1 MSTLKSMS
9 RRGLA
14 WVLTVVMCL
23 GMVNLSAFAMD
34 EPQQDFD
41 ENISLPN
48 PLEISMQVE
57 ALNEEIEAL
66 DPEAEDYEENLAE
79 LQAQLEMLQYPLDDS
94 VLLALDGRGYSSFG
108 ELLFGIHPKNG
119 LTELPEN
126 GVWSAEGKWE
136 EDDSDVLVMDEN
148 GHATINEPKG
158 PAAQVTVKYTYT
170 HEVEA
175 TPPADDQ
182 APKAETT
189 PAPEITAPVE
199 GEGDKADTTV
209 EGEKKDESTETPE
222 PSETPD
228 EEENQDDG
236 TAAVNPD
243 ADPEEENTD
252 EENNGEPQPPVTDP
266 EEEQGAQDTTLDNGE
281 ADSDEGEAE
290 PAQPETQDAE
300 PESEE
305 GKNGEEG
312 EEGDSGLQPEQP
324 ETTDP
329 AEPTQEEEPTPSE
342 EPPATTTKEVQ
353 EVLTWKVMFTSEVE
367 KLDLEG
373 SPVTSWKDISKGGIW
388 YLNKDIS
395 VGGTIIINSN
405 TKLNLNGHVLKY
417 GKDNNNQNF
426 KGNMLEIQSGT
437 LTVVDINES
446 GKVTGNGAIQGRN
459 NAEKNRSTGSLVLVN
474 GGQFVLKS
482 GTLKNNYKGT
492 VPKDSPHKSG
502 GDVSETYAGAGVYV
516 KSGTFTMEGG
526 KISNNHTIYADAQ
539 AIAPG
544 TINTDTGVGQELA
557 KYYVTYKNEDGNH
570 GYRYEHPAGQGGGVY
585 VSKTGTFNLK
595 DGEISENHAGEGGG
609 IFVAQI
615 WNQGNG
621 VFKMTGGT
629 VDSNVAHLGEGG
641 GIYIHSGSSEN
652 KITKG
657 NITNN
662 TTKTTEDLGG
672 GGIYVENSG
681 ELRLENVL
689 ITNNTAKGLGGGL
702 AACIHGRIAVFAV
715 NGAIVYGNH
724 ATTNPDGTQAAETG
738 YAKSMA
744 MTYKWMANK
753 EKWKSFPDYVNA
765 VGNYGTFFDGYHDW
779 HKDENFKSA
788 AQDVFSAGGNSNG
801 AIISNNMGNGLAN
814 WTGYS
819 DGKKVT
825 LSNNSVVKSE
835 KLLALT
841 SDPDSKPETDKVI
854 IRGNHSENTHGGGL
868 ATNGL
873 VLIGKT
879 TSPTGNP
886 VKLNIKK
893 VFDGNSKQFTF
904 GLYTDAEGKKP
915 VKKSDNTNLTTTISA
930 SNDTPGM
937 GTLTIPKSAINP
949 LPNSQNKI
957 TKPVFYILEQDSAV
971 DGVEY
976 DPTVYKVTLEVT
988 YTEKSHDLKGA
999 TQTVQ
1004 SIEAKLKSVTPIKGN
1019 SSAEGNT
1026 AVFNNKVRRGN
1037 LVLSKNLV
1045 LNEDNVKLD
1054 SDPTSWQ
1061 FNVTLDGKAYEENP
1075 VTVTPGTPVTI
1086 PNIPVGTKYTV
1097 TEVGKDETRYVISG
1111 EVRAEDNKTI
1121 AEGENTVTIKN
1132 ERQYGDLTVK
1142 KTVPPV
1148 SSTSEPAPDSNFT
1161 ITVKLGDG
1169 SGKKVSVDAI
1179 TEDKEIAYQKNGEYT
1194 LTVKKDRQVTIK
1206 GIPTDTAYTVDEA
1219 KIADY
1224 NRTDVN
1230 KSGTLKKDTT
1240 VEVVNHYFKMQTV
1253 DQKVTKVWS
1262 APDTVI
1268 PGEAIIVQLQQDGK
1282 PFKDPVLLS
1291 QKWHLT
1297 GNFEDLKA
1305 IKELDE
1311 SNAEANESDWT
1322 YIWSDLEKYVSES
1335 DATPHSYSVK
1345 ELYVSY
1351 GNLDK
1356 YEARQDDKEET
1367 IFRVY
1372 HKVDDQ
1378 YIDNNAESPVTEEIL
1393 GGWIAN
1399 PNGEIL
1405 ENKWIPADEL
1415 GNTSLAVKKIDFDN
1429 GNPIKEVTFTLTKTK
1444 EGNVKDETTTPRE
1457 QTTNDNGVIKFEG
1470 LTDGEYILKEQA
1482 VKEGYRDD
1490 EDAINASREWTVT
1503 VVKDKLT
1510 KVEPTDKATGFLG
1523 KNEWSWKP
1531 QTLVEVEKGKHEL
1544 FDGEITIKNQII
1556 KGNISIKKSLVLDGV
1571 IDDIPEDFQKDIKNI
1586 FKFSI
1591 YPENEQGQ
1599 YAPDAEGKLPA
1610 IPENVKPIDTLEVQ
1624 GDGKSTDTS
1633 IDLRYGWYI
1642 LRETVTAEL
1651 PDYIHVGTEFN
1662 IYDED
1667 GYPNSDINQIEIF
1680 IDENGKT
1687 HEIYAANHYTHD
1699 TGSLS
1704 IGKTVVGVPTEQKFA
1719 FTIELKSLEDYIAKA
1734 YETAEGKITLEAQIA
1749 GIKTP
1754 VVFEKANNVY
1764 TGEIELAAN
1773 QTATFTLPTN
1783 TEYTV
1788 TEKGGDNLKNADK
1801 GDSYASEDGKSG
1813 KITEQDEEKV
1823 NELNFTNTLW
1833 RGDSVN
1839 LTVRK
1844 VLSYQGVDMSMLNRE
1859 FKFNLFQV
1867 ITNEETQSVDY
1878 KKVNKDP
1885 LILGGNEFNVT
1896 PRGTFKLEYNHDLN
1910 PDMNNESPNNE
1921 KTFHY
1926 VIREEQPE
1934 NQHYGWAREVNVA
1947 VTVAV
1952 EKGEY
1957 KVTKVVYTD
1966 LDGNELTEA
1975 EFNNKVDFSEEE
1987 PGKFQFSG
1995 MKNLNG
2001 TPSDRAFQFTL
2012 TDVTDP
2018 ENRIDVE
2025 IVSNTTSADGRGV
2038 IRFKEFNL
2046 TDPDMLTE
2054 RYQIS
2059 DGLET
2064 DGGVKAY
2071 RYVYEIREI
2080 SEGAGNLFIDK
2091 TVYTVT
2097 VDVKD
2102 EDGQMKVQS
2111 IKYTVPVVAEDGSV
2125 TEEVRN
2131 AIVFNNI
2138 LTPPPPV
2145 TPPPTPG
2152 TPPPTP
2158 DEPVPDPDVPLVPG
2172 PGPDPEPTPEEEFPG
2187 DDVPLAPAPELPE
2200 EEVFDGDVPLATM
2213 PPEEEEVF
2221 DEDVPLATVPK
2232 TGDTTGLWA
2241 GLTALSGLSLAALG
2255 FTGKRKDDDEQA

>member
-34 EPQQDFD
+34 EELGVDIPV
-41 ENISLPN
+41 LPLLA
-48 PLEISMQVE
+48 PLSQ
-57 ALNEEIEAL
+57 EEIEAMSEGL
-66 DPEAEDYEENLAE
+66 DPNNPNDAETLQQLA
-79 LQAQLEMLQYPLDDS
+79 MMQYPLKDTDF
-94 VLLALDGRGYSSFG
+94 LANMDGSASLG
-108 ELLFGIHPKNG
+108 EFLFKNYPKNG

-243 ADPEEENTD
+243 ADPDEENTD
-252 EENNGEPQPPVTDP
+252 EENNGEPQSPVTDP
-266 EEEQGAQDTTLDNGE
+266 EEEPGAQDATEDNGE

-290 PAQPETQDAE
+290 PAQPEAQDAE

-324 ETTDP
+324 ETT
-329 AEPTQEEEPTPSE
+329 EPTEPPQEEEPTPSE

-367 KLDLEG
+367 PLAEVD
-373 SPVTSWKDISKGGIW
+373 
-388 YLNKDIS
+388 
-395 VGGTIIINSN
+395 INSWSTLQSKLQTAGN
-405 TKLNLNGHVLKY
+405 YRLTADIKVEGTVTVNKNVTLNLNGKTLSY
-417 GKDNNNQNF
+417 AENF
-426 KGNMLEIQSGT
+426 KGNMFEITGNT
-437 LTVVDINES
+437 FTITGS
-446 GKVTGNGAIQGRN
+446 GKLQGID
-459 NAEKNRSTGSLVLVN
+459 KNTGSLVLVN
-474 GGQFVLKS
+474 GGTFKLEG
-482 GTLKNNYKGT
+482 GTLTGNKKGT
-492 VPKDSPHKSG
+492 APKDAIVWANVGNTSSPEAASPI
-502 GDVSETYAGAGVYV
+502 YFAGAGVYV
-516 KSGTFTMEGG
+516 KAGKFEMSGGSISGNSTIGTDGYKDVNYLMYKELRTGYLG
-526 KISNNHTIYADAQ
+526 KDKT
-539 AIAPG
+539 
-544 TINTDTGVGQELA
+544 
-557 KYYVTYKNEDGNH
+557 
-570 GYRYEHPAGQGGGVY
+570 RYEHPLGQGGGVY
-585 VSKTGTFNLK
+585 VAKEGAFKFTGGN
-595 DGEISENHAGEGGG
+595 ISSNQAGEGGG
-609 IFVAQI
+609 IFVKDGVLTMSGSAVVGGQ
-615 WNQGNG
+615 NAGNI
-621 VFKMTGGT
+621 
-629 VDSNVAHLGEGG
+629 AHLGEGG
-641 GIYIHSGSSEN
+641 GIYIQSSSSDN
-652 KITKG
+652 KISG
-657 NITNN
+657 GQITYNE
-662 TTKTTEDLGG
+662 THTTEDLGG
-672 GGIYVENSG
+672 GGIYVENSAN
-681 ELRLENVL
+681 LKL
-689 ITNNTAKGLGGGL
+689 INARITANDAYGLGGGI
-702 AACIHGRIAVFAV
+702 AACVHGKIALVTLDGAAV
-715 NGAIVYGNH
+715 YSNTAQGAGFVKSSSMNAQNKGDTVTVGEKNWRDFIDSAAQWVDST
-724 ATTNPDGTQAAETG
+724 TTNPT
-738 YAKSMA
+738 
-744 MTYKWMANK
+744 
-753 EKWKSFPDYVNA
+753 EKTNRQ
-765 VGNYGTFFDGYHDW
+765 
-779 HKDENFKSA
+779 NFRTSA
-788 AQDVFSAGGNSNG
+788 TDIFSAGDATQTTDNKPAGALIGNVMIG
-801 AIISNNMGNGLAN
+801 GGLAN
-814 WTGYS
+814 WKGW
-819 DGKKVT
+819 K
-825 LSNNSVVKSE
+825 NNSKNATFSEVKTTNNAAVSS
-835 KLLALT
+835 KNLLALNANPT
-841 SDPDSKPETDKVI
+841 ADDISKAEGATGVLISNNK
-854 IRGNHSENTHGGGL
+854 STKTHGGGV
-868 ATNGL
+868 ATNGML
-873 VLIGKT
+873 ALGE
-879 TSPTGNP
+879 TSATEINNTHLTLTVKKNLTGRP
-886 VKLNIKK
+886 IAK
-893 VFDGNSKQFTF
+893 GEFTF
-904 GLYTDAEGKKP
+904 ELLDKNQKFIGNGVTSTNGAPGSDGSATAKLRFPNGIFDSAKK
-915 VKKSDNTNLTTTISA
+915 A
-930 SNDTPGM
+930 
-937 GTLTIPKSAINP
+937 
-949 LPNSQNKI
+949 
-957 TKPVFYILEQDSAV
+957 TKPGADNKVSTDFTFYVKEKNTGAA
-971 DGVEY
+971 GVEY
-976 DPTVYKVTLEVT
+976 DMTLYKVVVTVTATKTQQKLGNNTYTVDTLTVGKPTVTKVSGPSQPEDTTL
-988 YTEKSHDLKGA
+988 
-999 TQTVQ
+999 
-1004 SIEAKLKSVTPIKGN
+1004 
-1019 SSAEGNT
+1019 
-1026 AVFNNKVRRGN
+1026 VFNNTMHYGSLKLVKAFAEGSVEPDETKEFNFKVTISG
-1037 LVLSKNLV
+1037 
-1045 LNEDNVKLD
+1045 LNGAYGDVVFVNGEANVKV
-1054 SDPTSWQ
+1054 SA
-1061 FNVTLDGKAYEENP
+1061 NE
-1075 VTVTPGTPVTI
+1075 PVTI
-1086 PNIPVGTKYTV
+1086 TGIPSGLTYQVEETDVANSGYTNV
-1097 TEVGKDETRYVISG
+1097 TTGGIVEGKILQENVATAKIT
-1111 EVRAEDNKTI
+1111 NKRDL
-1121 AEGENTVTIKN
+1121 A
-1132 ERQYGDLTVK
+1132 DLTVK

-1169 SGKKVSVDAI
+1169 SGEKVSVDAT

-2187 DDVPLAPAPELPE
+2187 DDVPQAPAPELPE